1 MDMPQLLKN
10 YVPFKPLSST
20 LRLKAFLHYNEFE
33 DCKKYSKCNVV
44 EIFSIVAMRRIEPY
58 LFDLNFD

>member
-1 MDMPQLLKN
+1 MPKLLKN

-33 DCKKYSKCNVV
+33 DCKSTENAMLLKYFKSDN
-44 EIFSIVAMRRIEPY
+44 A
-58 LFDLNFD
+58 